1 MALHI
6 KSISSPPE
14 RLYPWQNPADRATTI
29 GVIDPCYGSSH
40 VIYGL
45 NTPRYSHR
53 TLSTLPLKRLDD
65 AVTYYQFTPFVL
77 DWSLPLIHT
86 WNAVPL
92 NRDFIVS
99 FELELP
105 RYLGGPSDAQV
116 RRGLDILASD
126 RCRKILALSDFAFR
140 YAKRRFEKYGVGELS
155 GKMEVFRGA
164 VPDPMPAGALV
175 ADRANRLPFSEKPIS
190 ALVVGTQLFRKGGMY
205 AIQAFERLRAAG
217 YNVSLTLIG
226 DFETNSYAFGEGIP
240 DAAEWRARARSHDW
254 IRFTGP
260 VPNAQVFVEL
270 LAHDICIYTS
280 LDESL
285 GWLPIE
291 SAMLGVPVIGA
302 AVCAFPELIDDRAT
316 GWLVEMPLREDGRWS
331 GLELTGSAKLAA
343 LDDANKRLVAGIEA
357 CLMTV
362 YEDPALLVQ
371 WGIAAREWAV
381 SQYGMAAAS
390 QRLEQIYDGVLGID
404 AYAHSSSG

>member
-14 RLYPWQNPADRATTI
+14 RLYPWQKPAGGATTI

-45 NTPRYSHR
+45 NTQRYRHR
-53 TLSTLPLKRLDD
+53 TLSTVPLKRLDG
-65 AVTYYQFTPFVL
+65 AVTYHQFTPFVL

-116 RRGLDILASD
+116 RRGFDILASH
-126 RCRKILALSDFAFR
+126 RCKKILALSNFAFR
-140 YAKRRFEKYGVGELS
+140 YARQRFEKYGMDTLS
-155 GKMEVFRGA
+155 DKMEVFRGA
-164 VPDPMPAGALV
+164 VPDPLPPGAQI
-175 ADRANRLPFSEKPIS
+175 ANRAIRPPFSEKPLS
-190 ALVVGTQLFRKGGMY
+190 AIVVGMQLFQKGGMH
-205 AIQAFERLRAAG
+205 AIRAFERLRVLG
-217 YNVSLTLIG
+217 YNVQLTLIG
-226 DFETNSYAFGEGIP
+226 AFEIDNCAFGEGTP
-240 DAAEWRARARSHDW
+240 DASEWDARARNHDW

-260 VPNAQVFVEL
+260 VPNAQVFDEL
-270 LAHDICIYTS
+270 LKHDMCIYTS

-291 SAMLGVPVIGA
+291 SAMLGVPVIGTRI
-302 AVCAFPELIDDRAT
+302 CAIPELVHHRVT
-316 GWLVEMPLREDGRWS
+316 GWLVGMPLREDGRWS
-331 GLELTGSAKLAA
+331 GLELKGVAKLAA
-343 LDDANKRLVAGIEA
+343 LDDANERLVAGIEA
-357 CLMTV
+357 CLTTV
-362 YEDPALLVQ
+362 YENPALLVQ

-381 SQYGMAAAS
+381 SEYGMAGAS
-390 QRLEQIYDGVLGID
+390 QRLEQIYDGVLGIG
-404 AYAHSSSG
+404 A